1 MKPFNG
7 IAIIRRI
14 TTQNGGL
21 EDKTAPKILRK
32 KGGAAGVRRLAVKPI
47 RNAPNDERSV
57 CSFSALASCLVR
69 FRRRVLMPRYV
80 KYAAPRYLMT
90 SKAVSEV
97 EMTNRMARTEYVT

>member
-32 KGGAAGVRRLAVKPI
+32 KGGAAGVRRLATKPV
-47 RNAPNDERSV
+47 RNAPSGERSV
-57 CSFSALASCLVR
+57 CSFSVPASCPVL
-69 FRRRVLMPRYV
+69 FCRRVLMPRYA

-90 SKAVSEV
+90 SNAVSEV
-97 EMTNRMARTEYVT
+97 EMTNRIARTEYVT